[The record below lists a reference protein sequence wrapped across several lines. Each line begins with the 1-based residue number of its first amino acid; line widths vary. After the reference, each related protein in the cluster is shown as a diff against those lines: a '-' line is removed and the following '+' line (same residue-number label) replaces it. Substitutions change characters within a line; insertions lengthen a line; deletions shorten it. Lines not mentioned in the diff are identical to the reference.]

1 MATTTSTMASSLL
14 TNRNSIIIPL
24 IGLLSVLFAAVD
36 VAGEPPSVVPSAC
49 KRAYAAGG
57 GTFTEDFCLSALTGH
72 SVGAADN
79 GDLALVA
86 VDLAT
91 ANATAAEAKIDA
103 QLASGGGGG
112 ALADGLRACRSLY
125 DAVVHL
131 YQPDCHAAVKD
142 RRFGDAKLCLG
153 RTARAPVACEREFEQ
168 RSVSSPVAAED
179 DALAKLANLA
189 IALSSIA

>member
-1 MATTTSTMASSLL
+1 MATTTSMASSLF
-14 TNRNSIIIPL
+14 THHNSIIPPL

-57 GTFTEDFCLSALTGH
+57 GAFTEDFCLSALTGH
-72 SVGAADN
+72 SPGAADN

-91 ANATAAEAKIDA
+91 ANATATEATIDA
-103 QLASGGGGG
+103 QLNGGGGG
-112 ALADGLRACRSLY
+112 ALAADGLRVCLSLY
-125 DAVVHL
+125 GYVVHV

-142 RRFGDAKLCLG
+142 RMFRDGKLCLG

-168 RSVSSPVAAED
+168 RNVLSPVAAED
-179 DALAKLANLA
+179 DALAKLAKLA